1 MVLDSLRVAV
11 DAFEV
16 VVEIVEVLVDGGR
29 WF

>member
-16 VVEIVEVLVDGGR
+16 VVEIVEVVVGGGR

>member
-1 MVLDSLRVAV
+1 MVLDSWRVAV